1 MANTPTTNLTD
12 IYTDGAWGE
21 PARDISATGPIV
33 DAEAYLQGSD
43 CSSQALRQNKSGA
56 CGAMYLA
63 VTDPAGFTDGTDI
76 FLFWWYF
83 LFPNALNPFNET
95 QGLGQAFPTLNA
107 PGTEAG
113 YFLGVGSGD
122 GNSYHW
128 AVGGRDYGTYP
139 YGGWTNVAIDPST
152 GATKAAIQEG
162 TPTAGTYT
170 ALTATPNPRLGL
182 NRGQGHAVDAVRWGR
197 ADIVFTGGSPAG
209 TFDDM
214 AAQND
219 LEANRWGIFQETAAG
234 YLYKGKLELGTTATS
249 LLFQDSNQSIL
260 IDDTRYCYP
269 EFNLIEVNNANSNII
284 WENIVINKGIAYGS
298 TIDSSRGNLIVN
310 DDATTNLKGCSF
322 TDMGFFNF
330 GSNSTNTDVTF
341 RRTDVVRQNGATFTN
356 CDFEAT
362 HDSAH
367 ALHVSDSGND
377 ISLITGCSFIA
388 TPNKSNHAIRLGDVA
403 QTKTVN
409 FSGNTLTDYTAGT
422 TGDFVGTTGTD
433 SAAIEVNVATSQTLT
448 INVINNSSVPSIQ
461 NLGAGTVS
469 IVQAATVSLTRL
481 LGNTEI
487 SVLDNPSPYSA
498 TSLPAPSVTTVSSA
512 ERISADTF
520 VGDNTNY
527 YQINTGGT
535 FVTID
540 AVGSAVF
547 SNFPGVLQDTN
558 ATNPRALADGDKI
571 RIVVRDDDTNPSL
584 QLFDEF
590 EVDADP
596 TAPTTTSI
604 ITKTLSSGF
613 TSAFGTAITGANSKT
628 VTVEKVDARFQFGTP
643 VGNVLDVLAFRTG
656 SDPVLTLNIV
666 AETGN
671 IPLTQVGDR
680 NYSNPA

>member
-1 MANTPTTNLTD
+1 MANTPTTDLTD
-12 IYTDGAWGE
+12 IYTDGAWSE
-21 PARDISATGPIV
+21 PARDTGASPPIV
-33 DAEAYLQGSD
+33 DAEAYLQGNN
-43 CSSQALRQNKSGA
+43 CSSQALRANKSGA

-63 VTDPAGFTDGTDI
+63 VTDPGGFTDGTDV

-95 QGLGQAFPTLNA
+95 QGLGQAFPTLNV

-139 YGGWTNVAIDPST
+139 YGGWTNIAIDPST
-152 GATKAAIQEG
+152 GSTKAAIQEG

-170 ALTATPNPRLGL
+170 ALTATPNPRIGL

-197 ADIVFTGGSPAG
+197 ASIIFTGGSPAG

-269 EFNLIEVNNANSNII
+269 EFNLIEVNNASSNII
-284 WENIVINKGIAYGS
+284 WENVVISKGTAYGS
-298 TIDSSRGNLIVN
+298 TIDSARGDLIVN
-310 DDATTNLKGCSF
+310 DNATTNFKGCSF
-322 TDMGFFNF
+322 TDMGLFNF
-330 GSNSTNTDVTF
+330 GSNSTIQDVTF

-356 CDFEAT
+356 CDFEST

-377 ISLITGCSFIA
+377 ITLITGCNFTA
-388 TPNKSNHAIRLGDVA
+388 TPNRTNHAIRLGDVA
-403 QTKTVN
+403 QTKSIN
-409 FSGNTLTDYTAGT
+409 FSGNALIGYTAGT

-448 INVINNSSVPSIQ
+448 INIINNSTVPSIQ

-469 IVQAATVSLTRL
+469 IVQAASVSLTRL
-481 LGNTEI
+481 LGNTEV

-498 TSLPAPSVTTVSSA
+498 TTLPAPSVTTVASA
-512 ERISADTF
+512 ERISADT
-520 VGDNTNY
+520 
-527 YQINTGGT
+527 NTGDGGSNYIGYSNNGGSLQ
-535 FVTID
+535 ID
-540 AVGSAVF
+540 ANGTTAF
-547 SNFPGVLQDTN
+547 TNFPGVLQDTN
-558 ATNPRALADGDKI
+558 ATNPRNLADGDKV
-571 RIVVRDDDTNPSL
+571 RVVIRDDIDNPSL

-590 EVDADP
+590 TVSGTP
-596 TAPTTTSI
+596 TSTSILTTTSF
-604 ITKTLSSGF
+604 SGF
-613 TSAFGTAITGANSKT
+613 TSAFGTILNSANSKT
-628 VTVEKVDARFQFGTP
+628 VTVEKVDARFTFDTP
-643 VGNVLDVLAFRTG
+643 VGNVIDILVFRTG
-656 SDPVLTLNIV
+656 SNPILTLNNV

-680 NYSNPA
+680 NYRDPA

>member
-1 MANTPTTNLTD
+1 MANTPTTDLTD
-12 IYTDGAWGE
+12 IYTDGAWSE
-21 PARDISATGPIV
+21 PARDTGASSPIV
-33 DAEAYLQGSD
+33 DAEAYLQGND
-43 CSSQALRQNKSGA
+43 CSSQALRANKSGA

-63 VTDPAGFTDGTDI
+63 VTDPGGFTDGTDV
-76 FLFWWYF
+76 FLLWWYF

-107 PGTEAG
+107 PGTNAG

-152 GATKAAIQEG
+152 GSTKAAIQEG

-170 ALTATPNPRLGL
+170 ALTATPNPRIGL

-197 ADIVFTGGSPAG
+197 ASIIFTGGSPAG

-214 AAQND
+214 ATQND
-219 LEANRWGIFQETAAG
+219 LEANRWGIFQETASG

-269 EFNLIEVNNANSNII
+269 EFNLIEVNNASSNII
-284 WENIVINKGIAYGS
+284 WENLVINKGSAYGS
-298 TIDSSRGNLIVN
+298 TIDSARGNLIVN
-310 DDATTNLKGCSF
+310 DNATTNFKGCSF

-330 GSNSTNTDVTF
+330 GSNSTNQDVTF

-356 CDFEAT
+356 CDFEST

-367 ALHVSDSGND
+367 GLHVSDSGND
-377 ISLITGCSFIA
+377 ITLITGCNFTS
-388 TPNKSNHAIRLGDVA
+388 TPNRSNHAIRLGDVA
-403 QTKTVN
+403 QTKSIN
-409 FSGNTLTDYTAGT
+409 FSGNTLTGYTAGT

-448 INVINNSSVPSIQ
+448 INVVNNSTIPSIQ

-469 IVQAATVSLTRL
+469 IVQAATISLTRL

-498 TSLPAPSVTTVSSA
+498 TSLPAPSITTVAST
-512 ERISADTF
+512 ERISADT
-520 VGDNTNY
+520 
-527 YQINTGGT
+527 NTGDGGSNYIGYSNNGGSLQ
-535 FVTID
+535 ID
-540 AVGSAVF
+540 ANGTTAF
-547 SNFPGVLQDTN
+547 TNFPGVLQDTN
-558 ATNPRALADGDKI
+558 ATNPRTLVAGDKVRVLI
-571 RIVVRDDDTNPSL
+571 RDDVDNPSL

-590 EVDADP
+590 EVSGTPSAS
-596 TAPTTTSI
+596 AILTTTSF
-604 ITKTLSSGF
+604 SGF
-613 TSAFGTAITGANSKT
+613 TSAFGTTLNGANSKT
-628 VTVEKVDARFQFGTP
+628 VTIEKVDARFQFSTP
-643 VGNVLDVLAFRTG
+643 VGNVIDILAFRTG
-656 SDPVLTLNIV
+656 SNPILSLNNV

-680 NYSNPA
+680 NYRDPA